1 MQRLFYVCNIM
12 SHNFTIILIQ
22 LDADAVLV
30 VVPVLVAE
38 IDSGS
43 LGVSS
48 IVGRGSTSL
57 PGALCEDI
65 EVMLAVADEVLLDIV
80 ALY

>member
-1 MQRLFYVCNIM
+1 ML
-12 SHNFTIILIQ
+12 L
-22 LDADAVLV
+22 

-38 IDSGS
+38 IDLGS

-57 PGALCEDI
+57 PGVLCEDM
-65 EVMLAVADEVLLDIV
+65 EVMLAVDDEVLLDIV